1 MHIPVR
7 SLFAVSAAVALGTAL
22 LSPASA
28 AERGEVV
35 THHPTMLYTVS
46 GSQFT
51 LTSANGNTGVL
62 TVSNPDEV
70 LQFTDRPDHWADR
83 IPPDAMLSVLGLTG
97 RPLDVEGQAPN
108 AVLALT
114 GRRTLPLEI
123 THGSMSRD
131 GSLRLRVARLG
142 PKLPSASGTGSLFVD
157 SVTPL
162 HVTLTRWGGQV
173 WGGLDIYWEGS
184 HWSIVPFMDGVE
196 ESKVKYYLRDF
207 FAISDPSFP
216 VAQAFWQGSDT
227 YEVEFMLV
235 DGDLTKLRVTPS
247 GQQGGFVI
255 DANAPGGPA
264 CDPACSLETTSG
276 YS

>member
-1 MHIPVR
+1 M
-7 SLFAVSAAVALGTAL
+7 AASAAVALGVAL

-28 AERGEVV
+28 ADKAE
-35 THHPTMLYTVS
+35 TTKHHPTMLYTVS

-97 RPLDVEGQAPN
+97 RPLDVKGQAPN

-114 GRRTLPLEI
+114 GRRTFPLEI
-123 THGSMSRD
+123 THGSMGKD

-162 HVTLTRWGGQV
+162 HVTLTRWGGQE

-196 ESKVKYYLRDF
+196 ESKVKFYRRDF

-227 YEVEFMLV
+227 YEVEFMLI

-264 CDPACSLETTSG
+264 CDPACTLETTVG

>member
-1 MHIPVR
+1 MHIPMR
-7 SLFAVSAAVALGTAL
+7 SLVAAAAGAVLGAAL

-28 AERGEVV
+28 ANNGETV
-35 THHPTMLYTVS
+35 THHPTMLYAVS

-62 TVSNPDEV
+62 IVSNPDEV

-97 RPLDVEGQAPN
+97 RPLDVKGQAPN

-123 THGSMSRD
+123 THGSMGKD

-142 PKLPSASGTGSLFVD
+142 PKLPSAAGAGSLFVD

-162 HVTLTRWGGQV
+162 RVTLTRWGGQE
-173 WGGLDIYWEGS
+173 WGALDIYWEGS
-184 HWSIVPFMDGVE
+184 HWSIVPFMEGVE
-196 ESKVKYYLRDF
+196 EGKVKFYLRDF
-207 FAISDPSFP
+207 FAISDRTFP
-216 VAQAFWQGSDT
+216 VAQALWQGSDT

-235 DGDLTKLRVTPS
+235 DDDLTKLRVTPS
-247 GQQGGFVI
+247 GQRGGFLI

-264 CDPACSLETTSG
+264 CDPTCTLETTVG